1 MQNEMV
7 AVAAHRDTEHLGI
20 TRALSRDFIVNRG
33 IMEDGS
39 KDVWNIKLLSCIM
52 APTAQH

>member
-1 MQNEMV
+1 MV
-7 AVAAHRDTEHLGI
+7 AVAALRDTEHLGI

-52 APTAQH
+52 SPTAQH